1 MRPTCLILFG
11 APGSG
16 KGTQA
21 KLLRERCVKGPHI
34 STGDILRE
42 HVQTGD
48 EMGREVAAIMAS
60 GQLVP
65 DELVDRVVEE
75 RIRRKDC
82 AEGFIL
88 DGYPRTVRQA
98 EYLALTL
105 LKLGFEPLVIH
116 LQVDYNKVIA
126 RLSGRRLCP
135 QCGALYSVAPNAPT
149 ISEVCDY
156 DGARL
161 MIRDDDRED
170 VVRERLETYET
181 QTLPLLQY
189 FREQPG
195 FRFVEVDGTAGSP
208 QAIVKGICAR
218 LEELRAVQ
226 AS

>member
-42 HVQTGD
+42 HVLTGD
-48 EMGREVAAIMAS
+48 NLGHEVAAIMAS

-65 DELVDRVVEE
+65 DELVSRLVEE
-75 RIRRKDC
+75 RISRKDC

-88 DGYPRTVRQA
+88 DGYPRTVQQA
-98 EYLALTL
+98 RFLAAVLSQR
-105 LKLGFEPLVIH
+105 GVDRLVIH
-116 LQVDYNKVIA
+116 LKVDYNKIIA

-161 MIRDDDRED
+161 LIRDDDREGRAGTTGN
-170 VVRERLETYET
+170 VRTTDITAAAVFSRRARVPLSRGRWDRWRSPGDCERDMRPSATDA
-181 QTLPLLQY
+181 
-189 FREQPG
+189 RE
-195 FRFVEVDGTAGSP
+195 
-208 QAIVKGICAR
+208 
-218 LEELRAVQ
+218 
-226 AS
+226 